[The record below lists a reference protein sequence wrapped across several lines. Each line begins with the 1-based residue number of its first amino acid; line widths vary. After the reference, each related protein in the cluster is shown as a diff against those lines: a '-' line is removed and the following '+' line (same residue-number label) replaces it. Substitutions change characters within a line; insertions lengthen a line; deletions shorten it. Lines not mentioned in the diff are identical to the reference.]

1 MNEDI
6 RAYKYQV
13 TFNMQKVS
21 IAIGFRCKIM
31 IVIRKGKQK
40 FESQSKIPLDNAK
53 FEAKF
58 NETIKFDS
66 IYLKDMKT
74 GKYLEEKN
82 QVTIVIVT
90 HKGNK
95 TAGVFTLKPADF
107 LNQGKMASVRE
118 ASPLQRCPDKKARCY
133 YGLSFMRIK
142 ELTIEELQEERE
154 QNPNITVVDDIDFTM
169 LQSLNMSDDLQKKLD
184 GVDDGY
190 RGGDMLGGLSSDRER
205 PKAHDCSKHEKK
217 DGDCSSPK
225 NNKYD
230 RSFKRKRSSGVI
242 KMQAKLAVGEEE
254 KEKQQA
260 ESEDVAF
267 AKKLLFAKDEN
278 LMDPGMLKRRGGGDL
293 KNSRSPSRSFNNNS
307 HQGSGEKGGGVK
319 VSFKKKED
327 PQTKNMNEKE
337 QENEKEKNVKNLM
350 MLQSFG
356 PENPKNNILPNPKD
370 IEPDTIFDV
379 EDNDS
384 GMELLGQLGMG
395 KETEL
400 SKFPKEKKVNV
411 NFLKEIELL
420 KEENDHLTKAY
431 ESLKNEK
438 NQTMTK
444 SNLFQNE
451 LVSLQEEVKQLRIE
465 LHENKFKHEEEIENK
480 DSEISD
486 FKIEIGALKK
496 HNDMLKKQKKQ
507 LEDAQETLQAE
518 KANDSEISFQLK
530 KKIQECQDL
539 QNEKKLVFDQLKAV
553 KLANVQFEID
563 INNLK
568 GENEDQKNEISDL
581 KKVLEEE
588 KSERKK
594 LELEKYEGGIED
606 QENIDKTIGELKAK
620 LKDSQRQ
627 NRELEESQEVLKK
640 QLEDEKIE
648 KNEVSENLLD
658 LETEHSEKVIELD
671 DKIDSLE
678 EQIQELEDKIKELE
692 ELNSELVKKY
702 FFEILE

>member
-95 TAGVFTLKPADF
+95 TAGVFTLKPADY

-118 ASPLQRCPDKKARCY
+118 ASALQRCPDKKARCY

-154 QNPNITVVDDIDFTM
+154 QNPNITVVEEIDFTM

-205 PKAHDCSKHEKK
+205 PKAHDCSKHAKN
-217 DGDCSSPK
+217 DDCDSL
-225 NNKYD
+225 NKYD

-242 KMQAKLAVGEEE
+242 KMKTKLTSNGDDASSPN
-254 KEKQQA
+254 KTQQQPQVVT

-278 LMDPGMLKRRGGGDL
+278 LMVPEMQRRTGDGRT
-293 KNSRSPSRSFNNNS
+293 SRSTSRSFNKNQN
-307 HQGSGEKGGGVK
+307 SGEKGSGVK
-319 VSFKKKED
+319 VKFKKKDETND
-327 PQTKNMNEKE
+327 DHIKRVKEEK
-337 QENEKEKNVKNLM
+337 VKNLM

-356 PENPKNNILPNPKD
+356 PENPKNNILPLPNNNDD
-370 IEPDTIFDV
+370 IDDIQPETIFDV
-379 EDNDS
+379 EDSES
-384 GMELLGQLGMG
+384 GMELLDQLGM
-395 KETEL
+395 
-400 SKFPKEKKVNV
+400 EKPTKSSNS
-411 NFLKEIELL
+411 NPDFLKEIELL

-438 NQTMTK
+438 NKTISQ

-451 LVSLQEEVKQLRIE
+451 LMSLQEEIKALRIE
-465 LHENKFKHEEEIENK
+465 NHEIKIRHEEEIENK

-486 FKIEIGALKK
+486 HKIETGALKK

-507 LEDAQETLQAE
+507 LEDAQESLRAE

-539 QNEKKLVFDQLKAV
+539 QNEKNLALEQLKVV
-553 KLANVQFEID
+553 KLANVQFEIE
-563 INNLK
+563 IAKLQN
-568 GENEDQKNEISDL
+568 ENEEQKNEISNL
-581 KKVLEEE
+581 KNLVEEE
-588 KSERKK
+588 KTVRKK
-594 LELEKYEGGIED
+594 LEQEKYAGGIED
-606 QENIDKTIGELKAK
+606 QEHVDKTIGELKAK
-620 LKDSQRQ
+620 LKETQKQ
-627 NRELEESQEVLKK
+627 NRELEEAQDELKK
-640 QLEDEKIE
+640 QLENEKTE
-648 KNEVSENLLD
+648 KNEISEQLMD

-671 DKIDSLE
+671 DNIDNLE
-678 EQIQELEDKIKELE
+678 EQIQDLEDKIKELE
-692 ELNSELVKKY
+692 ELNFELVRKY
-702 FFEILE
+702 F